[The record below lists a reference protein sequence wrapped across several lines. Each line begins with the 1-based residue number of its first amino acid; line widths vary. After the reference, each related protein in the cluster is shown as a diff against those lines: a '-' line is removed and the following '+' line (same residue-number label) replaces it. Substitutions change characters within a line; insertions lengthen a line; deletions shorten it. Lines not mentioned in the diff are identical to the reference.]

1 MARQFIT
8 STQIDEL
15 AERGETRLEV
25 DDRTTVTDLAR
36 ERAVERGISVVTV
49 APATQTV
56 APAGSVAA
64 VPDAT
69 QSVGLDA
76 DRLRAAVRSAVLASV
91 GEAPP
96 GLDAAIDQALRAQR
110 GGRS

>member
-15 AERGETRLEV
+15 VERGETRLEV

-36 ERAVERGISVVTV
+36 ERALQRGISVVTV
-49 APATQTV
+49 GRPAQPGAPS
-56 APAGSVAA
+56 GSVA
-64 VPDAT
+64 DAPGVT
-69 QSVGLDA
+69 QSVGPDT
-76 DRLRAAVRSAVLASV
+76 DRLRAAVRSAVLAAV

-96 GLDAAIDQALRAQR
+96 GLDAAIDRVLRDQQGA
-110 GGRS
+110 RS